1 MIRENTTKQLLLR
14 ADSNP
19 VPGSVLVNLFLDG
32 LEKRMSHKVTML
44 ANATE
49 LFRAYSKELK
59 KDCKS
64 LSDCAI
70 VQ

>member
-1 MIRENTTKQLLLR
+1 MTKQLLLR

-19 VPGSVLVNLFLDG
+19 VPGSVLVNLFLGG
-32 LEKRMSHKVTML
+32 LEKKMSHKVAML

-49 LFRAYSKELK
+49 LFRAYSKVLK
-59 KDCKS
+59 KDCKR
-64 LSDCAI
+64 LSDCAM